1 MKCLVCDCLF
11 PSSYAKCPVCGNHA
25 ITKEQ
30 FAPQIEEI
38 EEIEPITAYV
48 EFTPLDDFQV

>member
-11 PSSYAKCPVCGNHA
+11 PLSYDKCPVCGNHA

-38 EEIEPITAYV
+38 EEIEV
-48 EFTPLDDFQV
+48 VTPYAVGGDIDDFES